1 MRMISIIH
9 KTTALLAALLLAACT
24 SGRAPSAAPSSV
36 QPTLAITNVTVV
48 HVTGGPSRPGQTVLI
63 SGNRI
68 TRVGAMAGTQVP
80 RGARVVD
87 GTGKYVIPGLWDMH
101 SHVVG
106 FGPTALDL
114 YLAQGVTGIRDMGAE
129 RFADARAL
137 RDSIAAG
144 QRPGPRMR
152 IASPVVENQRWLAWT
167 QRMSQQAGTP
177 WRLYER
183 FGAASPQDAER
194 WVDSVVALGA
204 DHIKVRNW
212 PDTAISRALMARARE
227 RGLPVVAHAN
237 EPFPRTGVSSY
248 EHGIWSAL
256 NASDAARDSLWRHF
270 SANGASVVPTLV
282 TWPIRL
288 DPPDTLLAMLDGGR
302 IAELCY
308 VPTDAL
314 QQWREE
320 LTNLK
325 QETGR
330 LDWREMYRG
339 EVRNAAEMH
348 RAGVP
353 LMTGTDIGAPLLV
366 PGFSMHDE
374 LALLVR
380 DAGMTPLQA
389 LQAATLTPARVMGAA
404 DSLGTV
410 QAGRLADLVLLD
422 ADPLVDIANTRRVHA
437 VVANGRWMDRAALD
451 RLLFGA
457 RKGTPEACARE
468 AAGPAAP

>member
-1 MRMISIIH
+1 MIHRTIV
-9 KTTALLAALLLAACT
+9 LLAALVLAACS
-24 SGRAPSAAPSSV
+24 SGRAPSAASSAGS
-36 QPTLAITNVTVV
+36 PALAITNVTVV
-48 HVTGGPSRPGQTVLI
+48 DVAGGPSRPGQTVVV

-68 TRVGAMAGTQVP
+68 ARVGPAAGTRVP

-101 SHVVG
+101 SHITM
-106 FGPTALDL
+106 FGATGLNL
-114 YLAQGVTGIRDMGAE
+114 YLAHGVTGIRDMGGE
-129 RFADARAL
+129 RFAAVKAL
-137 RDSIAAG
+137 RDSVAAG
-144 QRPGPRMR
+144 QIAGPRMR
-152 IASPVVENQRWLAWT
+152 IASPVVENQEWLAWT

-177 WRLYER
+177 WRLHER

-194 WVDSVVALGA
+194 WVDSVAALGA

-227 RGLPVVAHAN
+227 RGLPVAAHAN

-248 EHGIWSAL
+248 EHGIWPPL
-256 NASDAARDSLWRHF
+256 KVSDAARDSLWRHF
-270 SANGASVVPTLV
+270 AANRASVVPTLV

-288 DPPDTLLAMLDGGR
+288 DPPDTLIAKLDQGR
-302 IAELCY
+302 IAGLCY
-308 VPTDAL
+308 VPVDAL
-314 QQWREE
+314 REWRDQ
-320 LTNLK
+320 LTELK
-325 QETGR
+325 QETGGP
-330 LDWREMYRG
+330 DWREVYRG

-353 LMTGTDIGAPLLV
+353 LMAGTDIGAPLLV
-366 PGFSMHDE
+366 PGFSIHDE

-410 QAGRLADLVLLD
+410 EAGKLADLVLLD
-422 ADPLVDIANTRRVHA
+422 ADPLADIANTRRVHA

-451 RLLFGA
+451 RLLHGA
-457 RKGTPEACARE
+457 RKGSPEACGRESTGGAR
-468 AAGPAAP
+468 

>member
-1 MRMISIIH
+1 MIPNIH
-9 KTTALLAALLLAACT
+9 RTTALVVALALAACS
-24 SGRAPSAAPSSV
+24 SGRAPSAAPSTVS
-36 QPTLAITNVTVV
+36 PALAITNVTVV
-48 HVTGGPSRPGQTVLI
+48 DVTGGPSRSGQTVVI

-68 TRVGAMAGTQVP
+68 ASVGPRGGTQVP

-114 YLAQGVTGIRDMGAE
+114 YLAHGVTGIRDMGAE
-129 RFADARAL
+129 RFADAKAL

-194 WVDSVVALGA
+194 WVDSVAALGA

-227 RGLPVVAHAN
+227 RGLPVAAHAN

-248 EHGIWSAL
+248 EHGIWPPL
-256 NASDAARDSLWRHF
+256 RVSDAARDSLWRHF
-270 SANGASVVPTLV
+270 AANRASVVPTLV

-288 DPPDTLLAMLDGGR
+288 DPPDTLIAKLDQGR
-302 IAELCY
+302 IAGLCY
-308 VPTDAL
+308 VPADAL
-314 QQWREE
+314 QEWRDQ
-320 LTNLK
+320 LVNLK
-325 QETGR
+325 QETGSP
-330 LDWREMYRG
+330 DWPEVYRG

-348 RAGVP
+348 RAGVI
-353 LMTGTDIGAPLLV
+353 LMAGTDIGAPLLV

-380 DAGMTPLQA
+380 DARMTPLQA

-410 QAGRLADLVLLD
+410 EAGKLADLVLLD
-422 ADPLVDIANTRRVHA
+422 ADPLADIANTRRVHA
-437 VVANGRWMDRAALD
+437 VVANGRLMSRAALD
-451 RLLFGA
+451 RLLHGA
-457 RKGTPEACARE
+457 RKGSPEACARE
-468 AAGPAAP
+468 ASVAGL